1 MGTVLFINKYPL
13 VESYSILQ
21 KIDGQMQALVN
32 LGYEVEYISFDH
44 EFVYLNTVNT
54 KERIK
59 IKKTFLGKTRL
70 YYHLFSY
77 FDIYHSVKKVLDK
90 KKYDFVYFRYSPLSY
105 TGYSMCKKLNRNS
118 KIVVEIST
126 YPLGREKP
134 ENILR
139 AIYWKYSEYWNRK
152 TAQFVDLYT
161 LIGEKANSFRGVKA
175 INIDNG
181 VSIENIPKIQHENTS
196 KIHILTVAS
205 MCTWQ
210 GYDRI
215 IEGMSK
221 WTSINR
227 NNVIIDLVGGEGDG
241 SLALWKNMVRNY
253 GLEDNIFFHGRRT
266 GKDLDELFNRATIG
280 LGSLGMYRRGFSTAS
295 ILKIREYVARGLPF
309 VYANDDP
316 NINSKC
322 WWAKELPNNSEAIDM
337 EEVYQFS
344 LAVQNWNYAEVGEV
358 MREYARKFMTWEVQ
372 FEKIIAQLKG
382 IK

>member
-1 MGTVLFINKYPL
+1 MGRVLFINKYPL
-13 VESYSILQ
+13 IESYSIIQ
-21 KIDGQMQALVN
+21 KIDGQMRAVSR
-32 LGYEVEYISFDH
+32 LGYEVDYITFDH
-44 EFVYLNTVNT
+44 KYVYLNTFSEDKKTV
-54 KERIK
+54 
-59 IKKTFLGKTRL
+59 IKKAFLGKTKL
-70 YYHLFSY
+70 YYHLFSF
-77 FDIYHSVKKVLDK
+77 FDIYNAAKKIVNQS
-90 KKYDFVYFRYSPLSY
+90 KYDFVYFRYSPLSY
-105 TGYSMCKKLNRNS
+105 TGYSMCKKLNKNS

-134 ENILR
+134 KNILR

-152 TAQFVDLYT
+152 SAKFVDLYT
-161 LIGEKANSFRGVKA
+161 LIGEKADSFRGVKA

-181 VSIENIPKIQHENTS
+181 VSLKDIPKIQHENTS

-215 IEGMSK
+215 IEGMAK
-221 WTSINR
+221 WTSTNR
-227 NNVIIDLVGGEGDG
+227 KKVIIDLVGGEGDG
-241 SLALWKNMVRNY
+241 SLALWKNMVCDY
-253 GLEDNIFFHGRRT
+253 GLEDNILFHGRKI
-266 GKDLDELFNRATIG
+266 GKDLDELFNQATIG

-337 EEVYQFS
+337 EDVYQFA
-344 LAVQNWNYAEVGEV
+344 LAVQNWNYADVGSV
-358 MREYARKFMTWEVQ
+358 MREYAKKYMSWEVQ
-372 FEKIIAQLKG
+372 FEKIIAQLKRN
-382 IK
+382 